1 MSIESSINTF
11 TQLEDNGLTNK
22 DPVVFQNRNP
32 KILALQDL
40 GTSLTKWHMW
50 MMLAYQDIKLRYRR
64 SILGPF
70 WITISMAVTAYSM
83 GFLYG
88 HLFKTNIASYFPY
101 LVGGM
106 ISWALISNSILELT
120 ETFTGSEGLIKQI
133 KLPYSLYIHK
143 IAFRNIIV
151 FLHNM
156 VVIIPIFF
164 IYHESAT
171 VNLYTL
177 LLIPGLLLIYTN
189 SLIFGLS
196 LAMIAARYRD
206 FAQIVKSLVQVIFF
220 VTPVMWQ
227 PNALPPTK
235 QIFVTLNPFNSLVDV
250 IRAPLLGQPPSVASY
265 MTVAIVTLVGATLT
279 WHMFV
284 KYRARII
291 YWL

>member
-1 MSIESSINTF
+1 MSIESSINTI
-11 TQLEDNGLTNK
+11 TELQDDTLINK
-22 DPVVFQNRNP
+22 DAVFFQNRNP
-32 KILALQDL
+32 RVLALTDMYI
-40 GTSLTKWHMW
+40 SLKKWHMW
-50 MMLAYQDIKLRYRR
+50 MLLAYQDIKLRYRR
-64 SILGPF
+64 SMLGPF

-88 HLFKTNIASYFPY
+88 HLFKTDIASYFPY

-106 ISWALISNSILELT
+106 ISWALISSSILELT
-120 ETFTGSEGLIKQI
+120 ETFTGAEGLIKQI
-133 KLPYSLYIHK
+133 KLPYTLYIHK

-151 FLHNM
+151 FFHNM
-156 VVIIPIFF
+156 VVIIPILFL
-164 IYHESAT
+164 YHETAT

-177 LLIPGLLLIYTN
+177 LLIPGLILIYAN
-189 SLIFGLS
+189 SLVFGMS
-196 LAMIAARYRD
+196 LAMIGARYRD

-227 PNALPPTK
+227 PTALPPNK
-235 QIFVTLNPFNSLVDV
+235 QIFVTLNPFNSLVDI
-250 IRAPLLGQPPSVASY
+250 IRAPLLGHMPSVTSY
-265 MTVAIVTLVGATLT
+265 ITVAIVTLVGATLT